1 MTLLSLPTRI
11 VYLRPRGRRATSLLA
26 ISLLLALTLACAL
39 SGASVKS
46 GVLSAH
52 LSKKSFAAA
61 QAKSV
66 TLVYKLS
73 EKSTYFSY
81 KLSFKQG
88 SKWQLVK
95 AVKKDGSF
103 KGTHR
108 MRVRKLFA
116 GKRVRVGFYRL
127 KLRADAGHANLLFQ
141 VAKAG
146 GAVAISAGWGH
157 TCALLSGGR
166 VKCWGEGEYG
176 QLGNG
181 STLDSS
187 TPVEMSGIPNA
198 SQISAGGEHTCV
210 LIYSVVSGTVKCWGD
225 GEYGQLGKGDTS
237 DSFIPAEVI
246 GITDA
251 VQISAGGGHTCA
263 LFSGG
268 RAECWG
274 YNGYGQLGNGSTL
287 DSPTPV
293 GVSSITDATQISA
306 GGWHTCALTHSN
318 GAVKCW
324 GYNGYGQLGNGS
336 TLDSSTPVEVSSI
349 TDAAPVQVSAG
360 GRHTCALLS
369 DGTVECWGNGEYG
382 QLGNGSTLDSSTP
395 VEVSGITNATQI
407 SAGEAHTC
415 ALLSV
420 GTVKCWGDN
429 GDGELG
435 NGATDDSSFPVEVSG
450 ITNAVQ
456 ISAGGLHTCALL
468 SGGTVKC
475 WGGNGDGELGN
486 GSTLDSSIPVNVVGF
501 S

>member
-1 MTLLSLPTRI
+1 
-11 VYLRPRGRRATSLLA
+11 
-26 ISLLLALTLACAL
+26 
-39 SGASVKS
+39 
-46 GVLSAH
+46 
-52 LSKKSFAAA
+52 
-61 QAKSV
+61 
-66 TLVYKLS
+66 
-73 EKSTYFSY
+73 
-81 KLSFKQG
+81 
-88 SKWQLVK
+88 
-95 AVKKDGSF
+95 
-103 KGTHR
+103 
-108 MRVRKLFA
+108 
-116 GKRVRVGFYRL
+116 
-127 KLRADAGHANLLFQ
+127 
-141 VAKAG
+141 
-146 GAVAISAGWGH
+146 
-157 TCALLSGGR
+157 
-166 VKCWGEGEYG
+166 
-176 QLGNG
+176 
-181 STLDSS
+181 
-187 TPVEMSGIPNA
+187 
-198 SQISAGGEHTCV
+198 
-210 LIYSVVSGTVKCWGD
+210 
-225 GEYGQLGKGDTS
+225 
-237 DSFIPAEVI
+237 
-246 GITDA
+246 
-251 VQISAGGGHTCA
+251 
-263 LFSGG
+263 
-268 RAECWG
+268 
-274 YNGYGQLGNGSTL
+274 
-287 DSPTPV
+287 
-293 GVSSITDATQISA
+293 VSSITDATQISA